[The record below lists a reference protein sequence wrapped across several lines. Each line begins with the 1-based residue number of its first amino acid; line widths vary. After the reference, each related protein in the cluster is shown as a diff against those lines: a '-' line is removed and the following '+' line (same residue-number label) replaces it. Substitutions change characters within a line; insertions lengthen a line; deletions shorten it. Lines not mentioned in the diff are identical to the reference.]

1 MLGAASCSED
11 WTPPVA
17 EEGSVNLNSLSV
29 DMSDAEKVSTSTV
42 SRASVDLAPF
52 IVTVSNG
59 ADYTRTY
66 TYGDMPE
73 VLTLPVGSY
82 TISVK
87 SHEVQKAEWERPLYL
102 GTKEFTVTKGKITDI
117 GVVTASFASLK
128 VTVQFTDDLKP
139 LLGDD
144 VKVTVIAN
152 DQGSLV
158 YTPSETRAGFFEV
171 VEGSNT
177 MIARFEGT
185 IDGVY
190 TTQDTPFADVEAGQH
205 RIVRYSAKSN
215 PDIPEQSGGISG
227 SGITLDTSVINQD
240 INSDVIVS
248 EDNIDSSDR
257 PGQEEPDQPGPG
269 PDEPGPDE
277 PGEKPVTF
285 EPFNSPNLDL
295 DAENVATADFGN
307 AIVRI
312 SASKGIKS
320 LVVNIHT
327 SNEVLPGLLAGMG
340 LGEPFDLADINE
352 DSTTGD
358 SVKTLNLPFNSQVA
372 GQTEVD
378 FNISDFVPLL
388 VDLAGNHEFTIT
400 VTDNDNKAETMTL
413 RFKS

>member
-190 TTQDTPFADVEAGQH
+190 TTQDTPFSDVEAGQH

>member
-190 TTQDTPFADVEAGQH
+190 TTQDTPFSDVEAGQH

-269 PDEPGPDE
+269 PDEPGPDQ
-277 PGEKPVTF
+277 PGEKAVTF
-285 EPFNSPNLDL
+285 EPFNSPNLNL
-295 DAENVATADFGN
+295 DAENVASGDFGN
-307 AIVRI
+307 ASVKIM
-312 SASKGIKS
+312 APKGIKS
-320 LVVNIHT
+320 LVVTIESTNDT
-327 SNEVLPGLLAGMG
+327 FMYT
-340 LGEPFDLADINE
+340 LGDMMFDKPFDLANITDPE
-352 DSTTGD
+352 LEGYVSE
-358 SVKTLNLPFNSQVA
+358 LNLPYNSAVVN
-372 GQTEVD
+372 QTEVE
-378 FNISDFVPLL
+378 FNITAFVPMLL
-388 VDLAGNHEFTIT
+388 PFSGSHKFMIS
-400 VTDNDNKAETMTL
+400 VTDNDNKCETAAL

>member
-73 VLTLPVGSY
+73 VLALPVGSY

-102 GTKEFTVTKGKITDI
+102 GTKEFIVTKGKITDI

-269 PDEPGPDE
+269 PDEPGPDQ
-277 PGEKPVTF
+277 PGEKAVTF
-285 EPFNSPNLDL
+285 EPHDSPNLDL
-295 DAENVATADFGN
+295 EGENDANEYVGN

-312 SASKGIKS
+312 TAPKGIKD
-320 LVVNIHT
+320 LVVSIT
-327 SNEVLPGLLAGMG
+327 SDNGD
-340 LGEPFDLADINE
+340 FE
-352 DSTTGD
+352 D
-358 SVKTLNLPFNSQVA
+358 TLNEMHLMPNFN
-372 GQTEVD
+372 
-378 FNISDFVPLL
+378 
-388 VDLAGNHEFTIT
+388 LAN
-400 VTDNDNKAETMTL
+400 VTDPLIITNI
-413 RFKS
+413 

>member
-277 PGEKPVTF
+277 PGEKAIDFV
-285 EPFNSPNLDL
+285 PFNSPNLDL

-327 SNEVLPGLLAGMG
+327 SNEILPGLLAGMG
-340 LGEPFDLADINE
+340 LGEPFDLANINE

>member
-190 TTQDTPFADVEAGQH
+190 TTQDTPFSDVEAGQH

-269 PDEPGPDE
+269 PDEPGPDQ
-277 PGEKPVTF
+277 PGEKAIDFV
-285 EPFNSPNLDL
+285 PFNSPNLDL
-295 DAENVATADFGN
+295 DAVNVATADFGN

>member
-190 TTQDTPFADVEAGQH
+190 TTQDTPFSDVEAGQH

-269 PDEPGPDE
+269 PDEPGPDQ
-277 PGEKPVTF
+277 PGEKAVTF
-285 EPFNSPNLDL
+285 EPFNSPNLNL

-327 SNEVLPGLLAGMG
+327 SNEILPGLLAGMG
-340 LGEPFDLADINE
+340 LGEPFDLANINE

-400 VTDNDNKAETMTL
+400 VTDNENKAETMTL

>member
-190 TTQDTPFADVEAGQH
+190 TTQDTPFSDVEAGQH

-352 DSTTGD
+352 DSPTGD

>member
-17 EEGSVNLNSLSV
+17 EDGSVNLNSLSV

-190 TTQDTPFADVEAGQH
+190 TTQDTPFSDVEAGQH

>member
-128 VTVQFTDDLKP
+128 VTVQFTDDLRP

-240 INSDVIVS
+240 INSDIIVD

-269 PDEPGPDE
+269 PDEPGPDQ
-277 PGEKPVTF
+277 PGEKAVTF
-285 EPFNSPNLDL
+285 EPHDSPNLDL
-295 DAENVATADFGN
+295 EAENDANEYVGN

-312 SASKGIKS
+312 TAPKGIKD
-320 LVVNIHT
+320 LVVSIT
-327 SNEVLPGLLAGMG
+327 SDNGD
-340 LGEPFDLADINE
+340 FE
-352 DSTTGD
+352 D
-358 SVKTLNLPFNSQVA
+358 TLNEMHLMPNFNLANVTDPLIITNLDTVLHLPYNNDVA
-372 GQTEVD
+372 NQTVVD
-378 FNISDFVPLL
+378 FDITAFIPMMPAF
-388 VDLAGNHEFTIT
+388 AGSHKFTIS
-400 VTDNDNKAETMTL
+400 VTDNDNKCETMTL
-413 RFKS
+413 RFKC